1 MAKRDVLETLRDAE
15 HVALRELNAIKAAI
29 QAIAG
34 TLASGG
40 GAGRR
45 GRPRRGTASTAALEV
60 SGRKPRRLSP
70 AARKRIS
77 DAQKARWAKHRA
89 AAKKS

>member
-15 HVALRELNAIKAAI
+15 HVALRELNAIRAAI

-40 GAGRR
+40 AGRR
-45 GRPRRGTASTAALEV
+45 GRPRRGTPNTAALEV

-89 AAKKS
+89 AAKKA